1 MRNIYN
7 IKILGES
14 NDTSPVINK
23 DNIVIETKYNGF
35 LMMADSSFTDW
46 VTMFVFP
53 DSKKAEYFAK
63 HFKTDMNMY
72 QEGMLKGNYIFH
84 KINCRYPI
92 PEEIY
97 ADQLHMSQTKEIL
110 QH

>member
-1 MRNIYN
+1 MRSIYN
-7 IKILGES
+7 TKIVGEA
-14 NDTSPVINK
+14 NDTPPIIDK

-35 LMMADSSFTDW
+35 RMMDDSSWNEW

-53 DSKKAEYFAK
+53 DSEKAEYFAK
-63 HFKTDMNMY
+63 HFNEGMHKF

-84 KINCRYPI
+84 KIDCKYPI

-97 ADQLHMSQTKEIL
+97 ADQLHMSASI
-110 QH
+110 